1 MKKLW
6 LVFIVLCFM
15 VTKPSFQA
23 HALTFNHLP
32 TKQTSKQWS
41 VEVGKAELDKTSV
54 RPKKGV
60 YDLYSFKVKNIGKNV
75 DSVTVQ
81 AFRDEPNTKTK
92 FALFEENK
100 QSVMIEKKGKDFV
113 FAVFPLSVKATELEI
128 VVTWQENGIKRDLK
142 ETFLFKENVH

>member
-6 LVFIVLCFM
+6 LVLIVLCFM

-60 YDLYSFKVKNIGKNV
+60 YELYSFKVKNIEKNV

-81 AFRDEPNTKTK
+81 AFRDEPNSKTK

-100 QSVMIEKKGKDFV
+100 QSVMIEKKGRILFLLV
-113 FAVFPLSVKATELEI
+113 FLCRSRYL
-128 VVTWQENGIKRDLK
+128 N
-142 ETFLFKENVH
+142 